1 MHLGSINLEIYYK
14 RRDHGT
20 DLKKRSCL
28 IQHIL
33 SREETY
39 ASPERGGA
47 KTNVANDSREHLK
60 RARGGDISREDV
72 AKMKTYGFRNVP

>member
-1 MHLGSINLEIYYK
+1 ML
-14 RRDHGT
+14 DPT
-20 DLKKRSCL
+20 DPEKK
-28 IQHIL
+28 
-33 SREETY
+33 TY

-72 AKMKTYGFRNVP
+72 AKMKTYGFRNVPCSLALTSAEYM

>member
-14 RRDHGT
+14 WRDHGT
-20 DLKKRSCL
+20 DLKKRSCS

-33 SREETY
+33 NREETY

-60 RARGGDISREDV
+60 QARGGDISR
-72 AKMKTYGFRNVP
+72 